1 MTVAG
6 PLLRPLANLARYS
19 VSTFSSITRPLPK
32 PPVPPLDHC
41 LNRYLEYAEVVARGN
56 EETLKKT
63 RHVVEEFRNSG
74 QIYQQRLLRLAE
86 KDENWINRF
95 WLAEM
100 YLRIRLPL
108 PVNTSPAYIFPKQH
122 FKDEDDWLRYTALLI
137 RGFAD
142 YKDKIDTK
150 QLEREISTGKNKVNM
165 CMQQYERILSC
176 YRQPATAEDEHI
188 IKPKRNREN
197 EHILVMCRN
206 QAFVVHTRVGGNL
219 QPFAEVLFQ
228 LKQVLRM
235 SDARKGFAVAVGAS
249 GVGDRDRAA
258 EFWENMRQVDVNCIS
273 LNWAREALFVVCL
286 DDEEKPKLFPNH
298 PTLDAK
304 EKDLVQQGK
313 HILTGG
319 GSHKHGLN
327 RWYDATIQLVVSK
340 DGTNGLCIEHSCAEG
355 IVIINMAESA
365 LRFER
370 ENRSRN
376 LVSRAEREMSAKPLS
391 WHVDTSS
398 LEILKKQ
405 TMEFDE
411 LFDEL
416 DLEVLWFDDFGREF
430 IKKAGFSPD
439 GFVQLALQ
447 LAHFKLH
454 GYLVS
459 TYESASLRR
468 FRAGRVDNIRANT
481 REALAWVKAMND
493 PNETKKSR
501 LVLFRRAADKQAL
514 VTQEN
519 LLGQGIDNHLCALNV
534 LARQSVEN
542 GETKSLPEIFQDPLW
557 AELIRFPLSTSQ
569 VTTSADIPDCYL
581 CYGAVV
587 RDGYGCAY
595 NLQSNAIIFAP
606 SAFKS
611 NPRTNLTAFKNS
623 IRSALHDMKN
633 LLSY

>member
-1 MTVAG
+1 
-6 PLLRPLANLARYS
+6 
-19 VSTFSSITRPLPK
+19 
-32 PPVPPLDHC
+32 
-41 LNRYLEYAEVVARGN
+41 
-56 EETLKKT
+56 
-63 RHVVEEFRNSG
+63 
-74 QIYQQRLLRLAE
+74 
-86 KDENWINRF
+86 
-95 WLAEM
+95 
-100 YLRIRLPL
+100 
-108 PVNTSPAYIFPKQH
+108 
-122 FKDEDDWLRYTALLI
+122 
-137 RGFAD
+137 
-142 YKDKIDTK
+142 
-150 QLEREISTGKNKVNM
+150 
-165 CMQQYERILSC
+165 
-176 YRQPATAEDEHI
+176 
-188 IKPKRNREN
+188 
-197 EHILVMCRN
+197 
-206 QAFVVHTRVGGNL
+206 
-219 QPFAEVLFQ
+219 
-228 LKQVLRM
+228 
-235 SDARKGFAVAVGAS
+235 
-249 GVGDRDRAA
+249 
-258 EFWENMRQVDVNCIS
+258 
-273 LNWAREALFVVCL
+273 
-286 DDEEKPKLFPNH
+286 
-298 PTLDAK
+298 
-304 EKDLVQQGK
+304 
-313 HILTGG
+313 
-319 GSHKHGLN
+319 
-327 RWYDATIQLVVSK
+327 
-340 DGTNGLCIEHSCAEG
+340 
-355 IVIINMAESA
+355 
-365 LRFER
+365 
-370 ENRSRN
+370 
-376 LVSRAEREMSAKPLS
+376 MSAKPLS
-391 WHVDTSS
+391 WHVDASS

-493 PNETKKSR
+493 ANETKKGR

-542 GETKSLPEIFQDPLW
+542 GETKSLPEFFQDPLW